1 MSERAKSERVWA
13 RNAGLL
19 ATVSSLALTANPA
32 VMAQVGE
39 TNLREREPVE
49 RIVVT
54 ARKREEDL
62 QDTPIAI
69 TALSAAE
76 LEARGA
82 LNLTDIAGYAPNVD
96 ISTSP
101 SGGGGGAN
109 SQITIRGVGQTDFL
123 LTTDP
128 GVGVYVDGVY
138 FARSTGGVLDLV
150 GLSRAEILRG
160 PQGTLF
166 GRNTIGGAINLVSER
181 PDGDGSGF
189 AEVTL
194 GEFDRVDLRAGFDG
208 TIVEDAL
215 TFGVAALSR
224 NADGYATR
232 LITGEDLG
240 DENVA
245 SVRTTALWTPAP
257 AFEMFFSADYSR
269 ARENSAAVSSIGAFN
284 PGAGLIGLYN
294 AVVPAAL
301 GEPAFTDPSTDS
313 LFTTNATGPNVNDS
327 DVWGVSATAD
337 WDLGT
342 DVSLRSITAYR
353 AQTVTFGRDGDN
365 SPLTIRETLN
375 FGKQHQFSQE
385 FQLLGS
391 ALDGRLEYVGGLFYF
406 DELAKDFNKVRIA
419 VPLYQALEA
428 LPAPLGPPGA
438 TCSAPFFAP
447 GCPGNPINIGL
458 DISQDTFLRIENT
471 SYAAFGHATYDLT
484 DQLSLTLGGRWTRD
498 EKDLEADLVRLF
510 SGATIFDGAVSDSFE
525 NFSGKIGAEYALSED
540 VLAYASFSQGFKAG
554 GFNGRPLAVN
564 QLTSYDPETLDSWEA
579 GLKTEWLGG
588 SLVANGAV
596 FFNQYEDIQLT
607 AAVEDVTGNLVV
619 TVDNAAEAE
628 ILGAEFEL
636 QYFPNDRIDVFA
648 SLGWLEGEY
657 TDIGGATT
665 ITEDSELVK
674 APDWTGNLLARYR
687 HPVSGFGDVVVQGGL
702 IYTGDAFND
711 VQNSPVVAQEA
722 YTLVNLRA
730 ALQPSSGAWE
740 LAAFVRNATDETY
753 IVNGTDGGA
762 FGISEAVI
770 GRPREWGVSVR
781 RSF

>member
-1 MSERAKSERVWA
+1 MPRQAKTARAPLGA
-13 RNAGLL
+13 IGLF
-19 ATVSSLALTANPA
+19 ASVSALALTLGGAAN
-32 VMAQVGE
+32 AQTGE
-39 TNLREREPVE
+39 TNLRERAPSD

-82 LNLTDIAGYAPNVD
+82 LNITDIAGYAPNVD
-96 ISTSP
+96 ISSSP

-150 GLSRAEILRG
+150 GLARAEILRG

-189 AEVTL
+189 AEVAI
-194 GEFDRVDLRAGFDG
+194 GEFDRVDLRAGFDA
-208 TIVEDAL
+208 TVVEDVL
-215 TFGVAALSR
+215 TFGVSGLSR

-232 LITGEDLG
+232 LTTGEDLG
-240 DENVA
+240 DENIV
-245 SVRTTALWTPAP
+245 SVRATALWTPDP
-257 AFEMFFSADYSR
+257 DFEMFFSADYSR
-269 ARENSAAVSSIGAFN
+269 ARENSTAVSSIGPFN
-284 PGAGLIGLYN
+284 PAAGLIGLYN
-294 AVVPAAL
+294 GVVPAAL

-337 WDLGT
+337 WDVGANVT
-342 DVSLRSITAYR
+342 LRSITAYR

-385 FQLLGS
+385 FQVLGS
-391 ALDGRLEYVGGLFYF
+391 ALEGRLEYVGGLFYF
-406 DELAKDFNKVRIA
+406 DELAKDANNVRIA
-419 VPLYQALEA
+419 VPLFQALEA

-438 TCSAPFFAP
+438 PCAAPFFAP
-447 GCPGNPINIGL
+447 GCPGNPANIGL
-458 DISQDTFLRIENT
+458 DISQDTFLSIENT
-471 SYAAFGHATYDLT
+471 SYAAFGHATYDVT

-510 SGATIFDGAVSDSFE
+510 SRAVIFDGAVSDSFE
-525 NFSGKIGAEYALSED
+525 NFSGKVGLEYAVNDD

-564 QLTSYDPETLDSWEA
+564 ELTSYDPETLDSWEA
-579 GLKTEWLGG
+579 GLKTEWLNGA
-588 SLVANGAV
+588 LIANGAV

-607 AAVEDVTGNLVV
+607 AAVQDATGNLVV

-636 QYFPNDRIDVFA
+636 QYFPTDRFDLFA
-648 SLGWLEGEY
+648 SVGWLDAEY
-657 TDIGGATT
+657 TDVGQATT
-665 ITEDSELVK
+665 ITANSELVK
-674 APDWTGNLLARYR
+674 APEWTGNILARYR
-687 HPVSGFGDVVVQGGL
+687 HPIAGFGDVVLQADAT
-702 IYTGDAFND
+702 YTGDVFND
-711 VQNSPVVAQEA
+711 VQNSPIVAQDA

-730 ALQPSSGAWE
+730 ALQPSGGAWE
-740 LAAFVRNATDETY
+740 VAAFLRNAFDETY

-762 FGISEAVI
+762 FGISEAVV
-770 GRPREWGVSVR
+770 GRPQEWGVSVR